1 MSTPA
6 VEAGEYVMV
15 IASRNEV
22 VDAALEA
29 FAAATGNMGEAV
41 NFFEH
46 IDDGTGS
53 EIGGGMAPMLPLG
66 MDD

>member
-1 MSTPA
+1 MI
-6 VEAGEYVMV
+6 
-15 IASRNEV
+15 IASRNKV